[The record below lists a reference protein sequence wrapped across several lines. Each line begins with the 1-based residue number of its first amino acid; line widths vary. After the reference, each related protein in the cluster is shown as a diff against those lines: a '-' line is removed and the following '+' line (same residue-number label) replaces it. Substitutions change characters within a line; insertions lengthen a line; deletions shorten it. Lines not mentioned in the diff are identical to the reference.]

1 MRDFTFVHE
10 RIGTPAPVRL
20 VLTLAE
26 VYMRLLERASSDLPS
41 QLVSLDRITEFEPP
55 EGNERLLSRRPILRL
70 GPAYSPYR
78 GILGELA

>member
-1 MRDFTFVHE
+1 MADDVRLARIESRACSTDRRYTRAAWMRDFTFVHE

-41 QLVSLDRITEFEPP
+41 QLVSLDRIT
-55 EGNERLLSRRPILRL
+55 GV
-70 GPAYSPYR
+70 
-78 GILGELA
+78 